1 MLGFS
6 KKMFLTTN
14 GKILAC
20 ERIDQKFALGY
31 ITDEG
36 VDLDFEILKKQ
47 APLIETLIDCVR
59 EYSKILTRKKFE
71 QQKYTFNDIARFCH
85 DILVDENG
93 NRTAVAE
100 RYSEEWCAD
109 AAPGWKTAVFH
120 LYLCSCRKIF

>member
-1 MLGFS
+1 MDAFVS
-6 KKMFLTTN
+6 KYESISYN
-14 GKILAC
+14 
-20 ERIDQKFALGY
+20 
-31 ITDEG
+31 
-36 VDLDFEILKKQ
+36 DFEILKKQ

-100 RYSEEWCAD
+100 RYSEEFAEIIVDEYQDISFLQRC
-109 AAPGWKTAVFH
+109 V
-120 LYLCSCRKIF
+120 